1 MSYICDKA
9 LPLSSICN
17 KCGSENEKIFKEEES
32 IEVLNIQHY
41 FENMSQEFRFKN
53 KNEIRYY
60 FLDEIKEKELMSRK
74 HKKVCTT
81 LNYIKHFLIL
91 TSTITG
97 CVPIFAF
104 ASLVVIPKGI
114 TNFAVGLKI
123 CAITAAIKEYESII
137 KKKKSM
143 IK

>member
-91 TSTITG
+91 VSTITG
-97 CVPIFAF
+97 VFQFLILLLW
-104 ASLVVIPKGI
+104 LV
-114 TNFAVGLKI
+114 FL
-123 CAITAAIKEYESII
+123 
-137 KKKKSM
+137 
-143 IK
+143 